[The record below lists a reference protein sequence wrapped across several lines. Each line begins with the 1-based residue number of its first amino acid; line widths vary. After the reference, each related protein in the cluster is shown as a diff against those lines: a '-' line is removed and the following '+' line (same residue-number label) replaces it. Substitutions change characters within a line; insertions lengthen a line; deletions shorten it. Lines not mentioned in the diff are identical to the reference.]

1 LIGWARL
8 RRAGEGFALSENLR
22 VSRIGSYF
30 SVCAIALMT
39 ICPCIVLA
47 QSTNASLS
55 GVVNDPSGGVVP
67 GAELLLTAQQTN
79 TEQHFTTGKD
89 GYYRFANLQAGSYII
104 SVSAK
109 GFERFVQQGIV
120 LALNDVATVNV
131 TLSVGAA
138 SQRVEVNAA

>member
-1 LIGWARL
+1 
-8 RRAGEGFALSENLR
+8 
-22 VSRIGSYF
+22 
-30 SVCAIALMT
+30 
-39 ICPCIVLA
+39 
-47 QSTNASLS
+47 
-55 GVVNDPSGGVVP
+55 VVNDPSGGVVP

-138 SQRVEVNAA
+138 SQRVEVNAAASPINHEDAEHKGEISPDVLKDLPLNVGQLAVGSVLCGRSARREYRLR